1 MAFVN
6 LFENEDEFILQFSY
20 NLFKSEGNF
29 IQYEYSQQLFHHYIK
44 IFWNPKSI
52 WYQKIAEI
60 SYLDKDVARFCFKKV
75 MTNDRKVTI
84 NYNIIEQ
91 IYS

>member
-29 IQYEYSQQLFHHYIK
+29 IQYEYSQQLFHHYMK
-44 IFWNPKSI
+44 IFLES
-52 WYQKIAEI
+52 KINLI
-60 SYLDKDVARFCFKKV
+60 SKICRDLIFR
-75 MTNDRKVTI
+75 
-84 NYNIIEQ
+84 
-91 IYS
+91 